1 MSTTVTTPEELIEV
15 LEHPRANANI
25 PIGEILLTAGII
37 SSNQLTEALKAKSVA
52 GNGSKLGK
60 IIHKLGFATQSD
72 ITKAISLNL
81 NIPCVDLQQFHVET
95 NVTEYIPANFAR
107 THSLVPILKHKDKLI
122 VAMEEPTDN
131 DTLRMLHFMTGN
143 MIEPVLATPEDI
155 ELAISKVFGPADD
168 EEVLKELPAYEEKE
182 ELAEY
187 QAKQLAEDKPTVRL
201 VQNLILDA
209 INRKASDIHIR
220 PKERDVDI
228 IFRIDGSLIPI
239 RSVSKSVLPAI
250 VSRIKI
256 VGGMNIAERRVPQ
269 DGRTKIKTHDKTI
282 DLRISVMPSI
292 RGESVVI
299 RILDT
304 SAGMKKLSE
313 IGFSK
318 KDEVAFRTLVEKSA
332 GLILVTGPTGSGKS
346 TTLYAALQEI
356 VATNINIITV
366 EDPVEYQIDSIT
378 QIQVNNATGYNFA
391 RALRNIL
398 RHDPDAIMIGEIR
411 DAETAKMAIESSL
424 TGHLV
429 LSTLHTN
436 SAATA
441 ITRLLE
447 IGVPSYLVSS
457 TLLGI
462 LAQRLVKKNCPHCL
476 TEETCSA
483 NIRESLQIDADEVF
497 YRGTGCDKCHHTGY
511 SGRMAVY
518 ELIVIND
525 AVRKLI
531 APGVQAQEIEVAAV
545 RGGTQLLTE
554 QALNVARQKL
564 TSLAEVYRVRLN

>member
-1 MSTTVTTPEELIEV
+1 MSTTVTNPEELIEV

-52 GNGSKLGK
+52 GNGSKLGT
-60 IIHKLGFATQSD
+60 IIHKLGFASQSD
-72 ITKAISLNL
+72 ITKAISMNL
-81 NIPCVDLQQFHVET
+81 NIPCVDLQQFHVES

-131 DTLRMLHFMTGN
+131 DTLRMLHFITGN

-239 RSVSKSVLPAI
+239 RTVSKSVLPAI

-304 SAGMKKLSE
+304 SAGMKRLSE

-318 KDEVAFRTLVEKSA
+318 NDEITFRTLVEKSA

-476 TEETCSA
+476 AKEACSD
-483 NIRESLQIDADEVF
+483 NIRESLQLAADEVF
-497 YRGTGCDKCHHTGY
+497 YRGTGCDKCHQTGY

-525 AVRKLI
+525 DVRKLI
-531 APGVQAQEIEVAAV
+531 APGVLAQDIEMEAV
-545 RGGTQLLTE
+545 RAGTQLLTE

>member
-1 MSTTVTTPEELIEV
+1 
-15 LEHPRANANI
+15 
-25 PIGEILLTAGII
+25 
-37 SSNQLTEALKAKSVA
+37 
-52 GNGSKLGK
+52 
-60 IIHKLGFATQSD
+60 
-72 ITKAISLNL
+72 
-81 NIPCVDLQQFHVET
+81 
-95 NVTEYIPANFAR
+95 
-107 THSLVPILKHKDKLI
+107 
-122 VAMEEPTDN
+122 
-131 DTLRMLHFMTGN
+131 
-143 MIEPVLATPEDI
+143 
-155 ELAISKVFGPADD
+155 
-168 EEVLKELPAYEEKE
+168 
-182 ELAEY
+182 
-187 QAKQLAEDKPTVRL
+187 
-201 VQNLILDA
+201 
-209 INRKASDIHIR
+209 
-220 PKERDVDI
+220 
-228 IFRIDGSLIPI
+228 
-239 RSVSKSVLPAI
+239 
-250 VSRIKI
+250 
-256 VGGMNIAERRVPQ
+256 
-269 DGRTKIKTHDKTI
+269 
-282 DLRISVMPSI
+282 
-292 RGESVVI
+292 
-299 RILDT
+299 
-304 SAGMKKLSE
+304 
-313 IGFSK
+313 
-318 KDEVAFRTLVEKSA
+318 
-332 GLILVTGPTGSGKS
+332 
-346 TTLYAALQEI
+346 
-356 VATNINIITV
+356 
-366 EDPVEYQIDSIT
+366 
-378 QIQVNNATGYNFA
+378 
-391 RALRNIL
+391 
-398 RHDPDAIMIGEIR
+398 MIGEIR

>member
-1 MSTTVTTPEELIEV
+1 MACNISSTSELINL
-15 LEHPRANANI
+15 LERPTASLHH
-25 PIGEILLTAGII
+25 PIGEILLRSGVITAK
-37 SSNQLTEALKAKSVA
+37 QLTEALRLKSTS
-52 GNGSKLGK
+52 GNNTKLGK
-60 IIHKLGFATQSD
+60 IIFSLGYASQREISE
-72 ITKAISLNL
+72 AISLNL
-81 NIPCVDLQQFHVET
+81 NIPFVNLQQIDVEPL
-95 NVTEYIPANFAR
+95 VADFLPASFSRAHN
-107 THSLVPILKHKDKLI
+107 LVPILKHKDRLV

-131 DTLRMLHFMTGN
+131 DTIKMLHFMTGH

-155 ELAISKVFGPADD
+155 EVTIGRVYGPADD
-168 EEVLKELPAYEEKE
+168 EQVLKEMPMVQDKE

-187 QAKQLAEDKPTVRL
+187 QAKKLAEDKPTVRL

-220 PKERDVDI
+220 PKEHDVDI
-228 IFRIDGSLIPI
+228 IFRIDGTLTKI
-239 RSVSKSVLPAI
+239 RSVPKSVLSAI

-256 VGGMNIAERRVPQ
+256 IGGMNIAERRIPQ
-269 DGRTKIKTHDKTI
+269 DGRTKIRTHDKNI

-304 SAGMKKLSE
+304 SAGLKSLSE
-313 IGFSK
+313 IGFTAH
-318 KDEVAFRTLVEKSA
+318 DESIFRTVVQKSA

-356 VATNINIITV
+356 IYTNINIITV
-366 EDPVEYQIDSIT
+366 EDPVEYHIDDIT
-378 QIQVNNATGYNFA
+378 QIQVNNATGYTFA

-457 TLLGI
+457 TLLAI
-462 LAQRLVKKNCPHCL
+462 LAQRLVKRNCPHCL
-476 TEETCSA
+476 AEEEVS
-483 NIRESLQIDADEVF
+483 NSIREALQLSADEKF
-497 YRGTGCDKCHHTGY
+497 YKGAGCNECRNTGY
-511 SGRMAVY
+511 NGRMAVY
-518 ELIVIND
+518 ELIIIND
-525 AVRKLI
+525 ELRTLI
-531 APGVQAQEIEVAAV
+531 KPDIDAKDIEALAI
-545 RGGTQLLTE
+545 RNGMINLTR
-554 QALNVARQKL
+554 QALNVARAKG
-564 TSLAEVYRVRLN
+564 TSLAEVYRVRLD